1 AEATCDGDPT
11 AGGFLVHVWDRN
23 NLAQRNI
30 TVIPKPQPLIKR
42 IPRAALYAF
51 VAGNRANVEPY
62 MEVAIDRSAVPR
74 SVELLLDPT
83 GRESLIPALSN
94 EDLGRGSRA
103 TAKVLEST
111 RLGLTFCGSSGI
123 VTLAP
128 GSSFEW
134 SDGGCADAVPLVG
147 AEVVK
152 RDGRRL
158 F

>member
-1 AEATCDGDPT
+1 EVTCDGDPT

-23 NLAQRNI
+23 NLGQRNI
-30 TVIPKPQPLIKR
+30 TVIPKPQPFIKR
-42 IPRAALYAF
+42 IPPAALYAF

-62 MEVAIDRSAVPR
+62 MEIVIDRSSVPR
-74 SVELLLDPT
+74 SVEVLLDAS
-83 GRESLIPALSN
+83 GRESVFPALSA
-94 EDLGRGSRA
+94 EDLGRGGRA

-111 RLGLTFCGSSGI
+111 RLGLSFCGSAGI

-134 SDGGCADAVPLVG
+134 SDGGCAEAVPLVG
-147 AEVVK
+147 AEAVK

-158 F
+158 